1 MAKRVTYDYIRN
13 LDPAEVSKM
22 SKREIVSLLKQ
33 VRGKYETRAKSL
45 DKYSDKVYSPAKEKM
60 DFYYKAYGKIALSNI
75 SRNRAYNEIF
85 QIQQF
90 FKAKT
95 SDLKGAREVMR
106 DQDARIFGLT
116 KSGRP
121 KKRMTTEQRT
131 RFWSLYKEFINTDK
145 IAEYVF
151 GYSNILQE
159 LGNIVINEPGGNN
172 IEVFDK
178 LEERLQK
185 RRETGTGFGTD
196 TVFSGEWDSF

>member
-33 VRGKYETRAKSL
+33 VRGKYETRAKVL

-60 DFYYKAYGKIALSNI
+60 DVYYQKTGKIPLSNI
-75 SRNRAYNEIF
+75 SRNSAYNEIF

-95 SDLKGAREVMR
+95 SDVKGAREVMR
-106 DQDARIFGLT
+106 DQDIRIFGST

-121 KKRMTTEQRT
+121 RKRMTTEQRT
-131 RFWSLYKEFINTDK
+131 RFWSLYAEFINTNK
-145 IAEYVF
+145 TAEYVF

-159 LGNIVINEPGGNN
+159 LGNIVISGPSGNN
-172 IEVFDK
+172 IEVFDE
-178 LEERLQK
+178 LEERLRK

>member
-33 VRGKYETRAKSL
+33 VREKYETRAKVL

-60 DFYYKAYGKIALSNI
+60 DVYYRITGKTPLSNI

-95 SDLKGAREVMR
+95 SDVKGAREVMR
-106 DQDARIFGLT
+106 DQDIRIFGST

-121 KKRMTTEQRT
+121 RKRMTTEQRT
-131 RFWSLYKEFINTDK
+131 RFWSLYKEFINTNK
-145 IAEYVF
+145 TAEYVF

-159 LGNIVINEPGGNN
+159 LGYIVINGPSGNN
-172 IEVFDK
+172 IEVFDE
-178 LEERLQK
+178 LEERLRK

>member
-1 MAKRVTYDYIRN
+1 MAKRITYDYIRN

-33 VRGKYETRAKSL
+33 ARSIYDKKTEIL
-45 DKYSDKVYSPAKEKM
+45 DKYSEKVYSPAKEKM
-60 DFYYKAYGKIALSNI
+60 DAYYKASGKPSPSKI

-85 QIQQF
+85 QIQNF
-90 FKAKT
+90 FNAKT
-95 SDLKGAREVMR
+95 STLKGAREVMR

-131 RFWSLYKEFINTDK
+131 RFWELYEDFISTNKT
-145 IAEYVF
+145 AEYVF
-151 GYSNILQE
+151 GYSNIWQE
-159 LGNIVINEPGGNN
+159 LGNIVIKGKSG
-172 IEVFDK
+172 DK
-178 LEERLQK
+178 LELFETLEERLLKNQ
-185 RRETGTGFGTD
+185 ETGTGFGTD